1 MKRVLLYGGLVLL
14 LVPVQ
19 TTLLPHVAIW
29 DIKPDLGLVV
39 AALIGVLVGELE
51 GLLVG
56 LAIGWILNLYS
67 AGDLWLNLV
76 TTGGAGLFAGLL
88 AKQVAEVTPTIFA
101 VGLLLLS
108 LAGGV
113 VAVLSMKQMTMA
125 QTWWM
130 MQFVVVPQACFDAV
144 VGAGLLWLYEQR
156 FTVPRFGM
164 LDRYSS

>member
-1 MKRVLLYGGLVLL
+1 MRKFFGYTGLVML

-39 AALIGVLVGELE
+39 AALIGVLASELD
-51 GLLVG
+51 GLMVG

-88 AKQVAEVTPTIFA
+88 ARQVAEITPTILA
-101 VGLLLLS
+101 VGVLFLS
-108 LAGGV
+108 LAGGL
-113 VAVLSMKQMTMA
+113 VAVLNMKYATMA
-125 QTWWM
+125 DTWWM
-130 MQFVVVPQACFDAV
+130 VQFVVVPQACFDTA
-144 VGAGLLWLYEQR
+144 VGAGLLWVLEQR
-156 FTVPRFGM
+156 FVVPRFGM
-164 LDRYSS
+164 LDRYS

>member
-1 MKRVLLYGGLVLL
+1 MKKFLGYTGLVML
-14 LVPVQ
+14 LVPLQ

-39 AALIGVLVGELE
+39 AALVGVLAGELH
-51 GLLVG
+51 GLIVG

-88 AKQVAEVTPTIFA
+88 ARQVAEITPTILA
-101 VGLLLLS
+101 VGLLFLS
-108 LAGGV
+108 LAGGL
-113 VAVLSMKQMTMA
+113 VAVLNMKSATMA
-125 QTWWM
+125 DTWWM
-130 MQFVVVPQACFDAV
+130 IQFVVVPQAFFDAA
-144 VGAGLLWLYEQR
+144 VGAGLLWFLVQR

-164 LDRYSS
+164 LDRYS

>member
-1 MKRVLLYGGLVLL
+1 MKKFFGYSALVLL

-39 AALIGVLVGELE
+39 AALIGVLAGELE
-51 GLLVG
+51 GLMVG

-88 AKQVAEVTPTIFA
+88 ARQVAEITPTILA
-101 VGLLLLS
+101 VGLLFLS
-108 LAGGV
+108 LLGGFMAV
-113 VAVLSMKQMTMA
+113 VNMKHAAMA
-125 QTWWM
+125 DAWWM
-130 MQFVVVPQACFDAV
+130 VQFVVVPQACFDAA
-144 VGAGLLWLYEQR
+144 VGAGLLWFLDQR
-156 FTVPRFGM
+156 FIVQRFGM
-164 LDRYSS
+164 LDRYS

>member
-1 MKRVLLYGGLVLL
+1 MKKFLGYTGLVML
-14 LVPVQ
+14 LVPIQ

-39 AALIGVLVGELE
+39 AALIGVLAGELD

-88 AKQVAEVTPTIFA
+88 ARQVAEITPTILA
-101 VGLLLLS
+101 VGLLFLS
-108 LAGGV
+108 LAGGL
-113 VAVLSMKQMTMA
+113 VAVLNMNSATMA
-125 QTWWM
+125 DTWWM
-130 MQFVVVPQACFDAV
+130 IQFVVVPQALFDTA
-144 VGAGLLWLYEQR
+144 VGAGLLWFLEQR
-156 FTVPRFGM
+156 FAVSRFGM
-164 LDRYSS
+164 LDRYS

>member
-1 MKRVLLYGGLVLL
+1 MKKFLVYAGLVLL

-39 AALIGVLVGELE
+39 AALIGVLAGELD
-51 GLLVG
+51 GLIVG

-88 AKQVAEVTPTIFA
+88 ARQVAEITPTIFG

-108 LAGGV
+108 LAGGL
-113 VAVLSMKQMTMA
+113 VAVLSMKHAAMA
-125 QTWWM
+125 DAWWM
-130 MQFVVVPQACFDAV
+130 VRFVVVPQACFDAA
-144 VGAGLLWLYEQR
+144 VGAALLWFLEQR
-156 FTVPRFGM
+156 FPVPGFGM
-164 LDRYSS
+164 LDRYS

>member
-1 MKRVLLYGGLVLL
+1 MKKFFGYTGLIML

-39 AALIGVLVGELE
+39 AALIGVLAGELD
-51 GLLVG
+51 GLMVG

-88 AKQVAEVTPTIFA
+88 ARQVAEITPTILA
-101 VGLLLLS
+101 VGC
-108 LAGGV
+108 
-113 VAVLSMKQMTMA
+113 AV
-125 QTWWM
+125 
-130 MQFVVVPQACFDAV
+130 PV
-144 VGAGLLWLYEQR
+144 VGRWVGGRVEHE
-156 FTVPRFGM
+156 VCNDG
-164 LDRYSS
+164 